1 MKDEVEYGS
10 GFHYLPSMRYER
22 SINSLCG
29 TDRRMK
35 ACASG
40 NRVTGSSRR
49 PGTPSS
55 SALPVS
61 NRLVV
66 DLGALRDN
74 FRALAARGTGAECAA
89 VVKADA
95 YGLGLEPVARTLVR
109 AGARTFFTA
118 FTAEALNLRALL
130 PDAGIF
136 VLSPSLESDAAALL
150 REKLVPCL
158 YDRAGVE
165 AWSALGA
172 AQGVPVP
179 AAIHVETGIN
189 RLGMSEGEARALG
202 GEWKAVGDR
211 WLDLRLVMS
220 HLANGDDPK
229 ARSNRVQLERFRGLR
244 SLFPHV
250 PASFANSAGV
260 LLGPEYHFDLMRPGI
275 SLFGHDPHYRDTAP
289 RVRPVA
295 TFEARLAQVK
305 HLRAGETVGY
315 GATFTCPHAMRI
327 GVVLAG
333 YADGLPRRMSSSE
346 GKSPLR
352 LSIGAHRVPVLGRV
366 SMDMTVVDLGAVAPE
381 DAPPGTMV
389 EVFGPSVSIESVAER
404 AGTIPNE
411 ILTGIGRRVPRV
423 YVNED
428 GPSSGAG

>member
-1 MKDEVEYGS
+1 M
-10 GFHYLPSMRYER
+10 
-22 SINSLCG
+22 
-29 TDRRMK
+29 
-35 ACASG
+35 
-40 NRVTGSSRR
+40 SS
-49 PGTPSS
+49 PTVPPPSS
-55 SALPVS
+55 PAPVS

-74 FRALAARGTGAECAA
+74 FRALAARAPAAECAG

-118 FTAEALNLRALL
+118 FTSEAVGLRALL

-158 YDRAGVE
+158 YDRAGVA

-172 AQGVPVP
+172 ARGVPVP
-179 AAIHVETGIN
+179 AAIHLETGIN

-202 GEWKAVGDR
+202 REWRPDGG
-211 WLDLRLVMS
+211 LDLRLVMS
-220 HLANGDDPK
+220 HLANADDPK
-229 ARSNRVQLERFRGLR
+229 APSNRIQLERFRVLR
-244 SLFPHV
+244 SLFPRV
-250 PASFANSAGV
+250 PASLANSAGV

-305 HLRAGETVGY
+305 HLRAGESVGY

-333 YADGLPRRMSSSE
+333 YADGLPRRMSSAE

-352 LSIGAHRVPVLGRV
+352 LSLGPHRVPVLGRV
-366 SMDMTVVDLGAVAPE
+366 SMDMTVVDLSEVPE
-381 DAPPGTMV
+381 SEAPPGTML
-389 EVFGPSVSIESVAER
+389 EVFGSSVSIESVAER

-411 ILTGIGRRVPRV
+411 TLTGIGRRVPRV

-428 GPSSGAG
+428 VPLSGAG

>member
-1 MKDEVEYGS
+1 MS
-10 GFHYLPSMRYER
+10 PPAAPS
-22 SINSLCG
+22 
-29 TDRRMK
+29 
-35 ACASG
+35 
-40 NRVTGSSRR
+40 
-49 PGTPSS
+49 SS

-61 NRLVV
+61 NRLVI

-74 FRALAARGTGAECAA
+74 FRALAARGAGAECAG

-95 YGLGLEPVARTLVR
+95 YGLGLEPVARTLVGT
-109 AGARTFFTA
+109 GARTFFTA
-118 FTAEALNLRALL
+118 FTAEAVNLRALL

-136 VLSPSLESDAAALL
+136 VLSPSLKSDAAALL
-150 REKLVPCL
+150 HERLVPCL
-158 YDRAGVE
+158 YDRVGVD
-165 AWSALGA
+165 AWSARGA
-172 AQGVPVP
+172 ARGVPVP

-202 GEWKAVGDR
+202 REWKAGG

-220 HLANGDDPK
+220 HLTNGDDPK
-229 ARSNRVQLERFRGLR
+229 ARSNRVQLERFRVLR
-244 SLFPHV
+244 SLFPRV
-250 PASFANSAGV
+250 PASLANSAGV

-275 SLFGHDPHYRDTAP
+275 SLFGHDPHYRDSAP

-305 HLRAGETVGY
+305 HLRAGESVGY

-352 LSIGAHRVPVLGRV
+352 LSIGPHRVPVLGRV
-366 SMDMTVVDLGAVAPE
+366 SMDMTVVDLSKVPE
-381 DAPPGTMV
+381 SDALPGTMV
-389 EVFGPSVSIESVAER
+389 EVFGSRASIESVAER

-428 GPSSGAG
+428 TSLSGAG

>member
-1 MKDEVEYGS
+1 M
-10 GFHYLPSMRYER
+10 
-22 SINSLCG
+22 
-29 TDRRMK
+29 
-35 ACASG
+35 
-40 NRVTGSSRR
+40 SS
-49 PGTPSS
+49 PAAPSS
-55 SALPVS
+55 SPLPVS
-61 NRLVV
+61 NRLVI
-66 DLGALRDN
+66 DLGALQDN
-74 FRALAARGTGAECAA
+74 FRALAARAPAAECAG

-95 YGLGLEPVARTLVR
+95 YGLGLEPVSRTLAR
-109 AGARTFFTA
+109 AGARAFFTA
-118 FTAEALNLRALL
+118 FTAEAVGLRALL
-130 PDAGIF
+130 PDADIF

-158 YDRAGVE
+158 YDRAGVA
-165 AWSALGA
+165 AWSALGSA
-172 AQGVPVP
+172 RGALVP
-179 AAIHVETGIN
+179 AALHFETGIN
-189 RLGMSEGEARALG
+189 RLGMSEREARALSREWRPG
-202 GEWKAVGDR
+202 G

-229 ARSNRVQLERFRGLR
+229 APSNRVQLERFRILR
-244 SLFPHV
+244 SLFPQV
-250 PASFANSAGV
+250 PASLANSAGV
-260 LLGPEYHFDLMRPGI
+260 LLGPEYHFDLLRPGI

-305 HLRAGETVGY
+305 RLRAGESVGY

-352 LSIGAHRVPVLGRV
+352 LSIGPHRVPVLGRV
-366 SMDMTVVDLGAVAPE
+366 SMDMTVVDLSEVPEE
-381 DAPPGTMV
+381 DAVPGTMV
-389 EVFGPSVSIESVAER
+389 EIFGSSVSIESVAER

-423 YVNED
+423 YVNEGVD
-428 GPSSGAG
+428 ASPAGAH